1 LCIAGNIENSKPAVE
16 SPAALNVQTAAEK
29 VRYRNTAKIICSV
42 SIPLP
47 QDLKKRLD
55 QYLDVEPKAPIIDVP
70 QIKACTLC
78 DMFDRRRLASCS
90 VHCAQPVMPGLT

>member
-29 VRYRNTAKIICSV
+29 VRYRNTAKSSCSV

-55 QYLDVEPKAPIIDVP
+55 QYVP
-70 QIKACTLC
+70 QIKPCTLC

>member
-29 VRYRNTAKIICSV
+29 VRYRNTAKSSCSV

-55 QYLDVEPKAPIIDVP
+55 QYLVSSQKLQLLMYHRSSLARSAICSIDGVSPLAPFIVP
-70 QIKACTLC
+70 N
-78 DMFDRRRLASCS
+78 R
-90 VHCAQPVMPGLT
+90 

>member
-29 VRYRNTAKIICSV
+29 VRYRNTAKSSCSV

-55 QYLDVEPKAPIIDVP
+55 QYLDVELKAPIIPISDISP
-70 QIKACTLC
+70 SKHSRSGAA
-78 DMFDRRRLASCS
+78 RRYLPIAAT
-90 VHCAQPVMPGLT
+90 VQWV